1 MVKSTKQV
9 SVIIV
14 LMTLLISIVSVNA
27 LQVVSAQGVAVK
39 AESSA
44 IQPKVGDTFT
54 VNIKLSNAQDIYG
67 LDVTLDWNPSVL
79 KAINVTLM
87 LGVESHPQGVLHES
101 STYSIEVED
110 NTLTSGQ
117 YHLLATSTGSST
129 PSFSGSGTIA
139 TIQFNVTNIGET
151 GLSLAAEL
159 SKRPS
164 GEQVSLIT
172 PSTSVDS
179 VTVVVPEFPAVALV
193 AFLAIAATGTVLAAS
208 KLRRNI
214 STNPARF

>member
-1 MVKSTKQV
+1 MIPIKQV
-9 SVIIV
+9 SVIV
-14 LMTLLISIVSVNA
+14 LMTLLISIVSVNV
-27 LQVVSAQGVAVK
+27 LQVESAQGVAVK
-39 AESSA
+39 AEASA
-44 IQPKVGDTFT
+44 SQPKVGDILT
-54 VNIKLSNAQDIYG
+54 VTLKLSNAQDIYG

-79 KAINVTLM
+79 KAINVTPM

-101 STYSIEVED
+101 STYPIEVED

-129 PSFSGSGTIA
+129 PSFSGSGIIA
-139 TIQFNVTNIGET
+139 TIQFNVTSIGDT

-159 SKRPS
+159 AKRPS
-164 GEQVSLIT
+164 GGQVSLVT

-193 AFLAIAATGTVLAAS
+193 AFLAIAAAGTVLAAS

-214 STNPARF
+214 NSTPVRF